1 MGLDLVLYKKTKP
14 IAEMSI
20 EEEFNNELAYG
31 RKTWAIADFFAQRCT
46 ALEGDYIYN
55 VLEEDWDAFMKA
67 LDMLNDIGFRLI
79 VEMYI
84 DDCFND
90 NEILEDIVGKELED
104 WLDKAL
110 NNDCYCQLGLD
121 WELAAVLRWFDA
133 DESVRKAFEEGYAV
147 ELLKSY

>member
-14 IAEMSI
+14 IAELSI

-46 ALEGDYIYN
+46 ALEGDYIYD
-55 VLEEDWDAFMKA
+55 VLKEDWDAFMKA

-90 NEILEDIVGKELED
+90 NEVLEDIVGKELED

-110 NNDCYCQLGLD
+110 DNDCYYQLGLD